1 MKNVTFTSQLFLGL
15 SSDWRRQECLPME
28 VEFSIYG
35 SHRPATRTDPEEH
48 PELEI
53 HSIKVDGLDV
63 ACLVAAAG
71 LSDEIA
77 GECWNFSE
85 QASEAS
91 RLDAADYYYDLHKDA
106 QLESMA

>member
-63 ACLVAAAG
+63 DGLVAAAG

-77 GECWNFSE
+77 QECWNFSE
-85 QASEAS
+85 QASEES
-91 RLDAADYYYDLHKDA
+91 RMDAADHYHECARDR